1 MGRAAFA
8 STGRLLAATAATGL
22 LAAGLWLGGPAV
34 AAARDPDHPDPQM
47 TPGDVVPGVTQEQV
61 CQPGYGEN
69 IPPIPQRLAEQVLLA
84 YGLLNT
90 DPGAYKIDHLIPL
103 ALGGSNKITN
113 LWPLARNAEPWN
125 AYVKDVFERKL
136 AQPENACPPML
147 ATLLEM
153 VTLVR
158 AAQPYRASEPM
169 LTTLFGIVML
179 TRLAQP

>member
-103 ALGGSNKITN
+103 ALVGTNKITN

-136 AQPENACPPML
+136 HTMICTGGLSLSE
-147 ATLLEM
+147 
-153 VTLVR
+153 VR
-158 AAQPYRASEPM
+158 AA
-169 LTTLFGIVML
+169 
-179 TRLAQP
+179 LAKDWTAAYWRWIGE